1 MSNTQKLATLRP
13 KVAQMAQ
20 SLIDQ
25 CKTQLGLNLSIVWAL
40 RTVAEQNALYA
51 QGRNGNPGKIVT
63 QAKGGFSL
71 HNYGVAFD
79 CVPVDANGNAV
90 WNYDFSK
97 IAKIA
102 QSIGLE
108 WGDRGYPDFDH
119 FEYRAGYS
127 LEDFVSGKID
137 WSKFE
142 LSTNKNTKMEIT
154 KETPQVLTIH
164 SVTVEYT
171 KHIDGVEDAGV
182 ETATNTT
189 LTQAV
194 VDALKPLITDP
205 EYNVTVVAENLQA

>member
-1 MSNTQKLATLRP
+1 MSNQQKLATLRP

-25 CKTQLGLNLSIVWAL
+25 CKQQLGVDLAITTAY
-40 RTVAEQNALYA
+40 RTIDEQNALYA
-51 QGRNGNPGKIVT
+51 QGRTTKGNIVT
-63 QAKGGFSL
+63 NAKGGFSF
-71 HNYGVAFD
+71 HQYHVAFD
-79 CVPVDANGNAV
+79 VCPLKSDGSFD
-90 WNYDFSK
+90 WNYDFNK
-97 IAKIA
+97 IGKIGE
-102 QSIGLE
+102 SIGLE
-108 WGDRGYPDFDH
+108 HGDRGYVDLPH
-119 FEYRAGYS
+119 FQCRMGYS
-127 LEDFVSGKID
+127 LDDFVSGKID

-154 KETPQVLTIH
+154 KDTPQVLTIH

-182 ETATNTT
+182 ETAINTT

-194 VDALKPLITDP
+194 VDALKPLIVAP